1 MKDSKNLIV
10 TGDLTPVLS
19 ILKEEDAQT
28 LLTLRDEL
36 VDTWSKKQVFRT
48 ETEMRVGV
56 LDDIRHPTN
65 ASKYWQAIREQSGM
79 FENIIRSSFEIRR
92 NKIKYEKLLRKLEN
106 ATDDL
111 QRASIE
117 VDIDENLYDRASLE
131 QTAKDRIRELQI
143 WSKIKSELDDGSFDN
158 QNVNTH
164 QAESLHLRLLNR
176 ARGINEHTDIN
187 EVNNIVGPLV
197 TAERLKEQGRLPS
210 PPMRNLLDERNNN
223 AVYIF

>member
-1 MKDSKNLIV
+1 MENSKNLIV

-36 VDTWSKKQVFRT
+36 VDTWSKKQLFRT

-65 ASKYWQAIREQSGM
+65 ASKYWQAVREQSGM

-92 NKIKYEKLLRKLEN
+92 NKIKYQKLLRKLEN

-117 VDIDENLYDRASLE
+117 VNIDENLYDRALLE
-131 QTAKDRIRELQI
+131 QTAKDRIRELQT
-143 WSKIKSELDDGSFDN
+143 WSQIKSELDDGSFDN

-197 TAERLKEQGRLPS
+197 TAERLKEQGKLLS
-210 PPMRNLLDERNNN
+210 GPMRNLLDERNQ
-223 AVYIF
+223 

>member
-1 MKDSKNLIV
+1 MEESKNLIV

-92 NKIKYEKLLRKLEN
+92 NKIKYQKLLRKLEN

-158 QNVNTH
+158 QDVNIH

-210 PPMRNLLDERNNN
+210 PPMKNLLDERKQ
-223 AVYIF
+223 

>member
-131 QTAKDRIRELQI
+131 QTAKDRIRELQV
-143 WSKIKSELDDGSFDN
+143 WSKIKSELDDKSFDN

-197 TAERLKEQGRLPS
+197 TAERLKEQGKLPS
-210 PPMRNLLDERNNN
+210 GPMRNLLDERNQ
-223 AVYIF
+223 

>member
-1 MKDSKNLIV
+1 MEDSKNLIV

-36 VDTWSKKQVFRT
+36 VDTWSKKQLFRT

-65 ASKYWQAIREQSGM
+65 ASKYWQAVREQSGM

-92 NKIKYEKLLRKLEN
+92 NKIKYQKLLRKLEN

-117 VDIDENLYDRASLE
+117 VNIDENLYDRALLE
-131 QTAKDRIRELQI
+131 QTAKDRIRELQT
-143 WSKIKSELDDGSFDN
+143 WSQIKSELDDGSFDN

-197 TAERLKEQGRLPS
+197 TAERLKEQGKLLS
-210 PPMRNLLDERNNN
+210 GPMRNLLDERNQ
-223 AVYIF
+223 

>member
-158 QNVNTH
+158 RDANTH

-197 TAERLKEQGRLPS
+197 TAERLKEQGKLPS
-210 PPMRNLLDERNNN
+210 GPMRNLLDERNQ
-223 AVYIF
+223 

>member
-1 MKDSKNLIV
+1 MEDSKNLIV

-36 VDTWSKKQVFRT
+36 VDTWSKKQLFRT

-65 ASKYWQAIREQSGM
+65 ASKYWQAVREQSGM

-92 NKIKYEKLLRKLEN
+92 NKIKYQKLTRKLEN

-117 VDIDENLYDRASLE
+117 VNIDENLYDRALLE
-131 QTAKDRIRELQI
+131 QTAKDRIRELQT
-143 WSKIKSELDDGSFDN
+143 WSQIKSELDDGSFDN

-197 TAERLKEQGRLPS
+197 TAERLKEQGKLLS
-210 PPMRNLLDERNNN
+210 GPMRNLLDERNQ
-223 AVYIF
+223 

>member
-36 VDTWSKKQVFRT
+36 VDTWSKKQLFRT

-65 ASKYWQAIREQSGM
+65 ASKYWQAVREQSGM

-92 NKIKYEKLLRKLEN
+92 NKIKYEKLFRKLEN
-106 ATDDL
+106 TIDDL

-117 VDIDENLYDRASLE
+117 VNIDENLYDRALLE

-143 WSKIKSELDDGSFDN
+143 WSQIKSELDDKSFDN

-197 TAERLKEQGRLPS
+197 TAERLKEQGKLPS
-210 PPMRNLLDERNNN
+210 GPMRNLLDERNQ
-223 AVYIF
+223 

>member
-1 MKDSKNLIV
+1 MEDSKNLIV

-36 VDTWSKKQVFRT
+36 VDTWSKKQLFRT

-65 ASKYWQAIREQSGM
+65 ASKYWQAVREQSGM

-92 NKIKYEKLLRKLEN
+92 NKIKYQKLLRKLEN
-106 ATDDL
+106 TTDDL

-117 VDIDENLYDRASLE
+117 VNIDENLYDRALLE

-143 WSKIKSELDDGSFDN
+143 WSQIKSELDDGSFDN

-176 ARGINEHTDIN
+176 SRGINEHTDIN
-187 EVNNIVGPLV
+187 EVNNIVGPLI
-197 TAERLKEQGRLPS
+197 TAERLKKQGQLPS
-210 PPMRNLLDERNNN
+210 PPMRNLLDERNQ
-223 AVYIF
+223 

>member
-36 VDTWSKKQVFRT
+36 VDTWSKKQLFRT
-48 ETEMRVGV
+48 ETEMRVSV

-65 ASKYWQAIREQSGM
+65 ASKYWQAVREQSGM

-92 NKIKYEKLLRKLEN
+92 NKIKYEKLFRKLEN
-106 ATDDL
+106 TTDDL

-117 VDIDENLYDRASLE
+117 VNIDENLYDRALLE

-143 WSKIKSELDDGSFDN
+143 WSQIKSELDDKSFDN

-197 TAERLKEQGRLPS
+197 TAERLKEQGKLPS
-210 PPMRNLLDERNNN
+210 GPMRNLLDERNQ
-223 AVYIF
+223 

>member
-1 MKDSKNLIV
+1 MEDSKNLIV

-36 VDTWSKKQVFRT
+36 VDTWSKKQLFRT

-65 ASKYWQAIREQSGM
+65 ASKYWQAVREQSGM
-79 FENIIRSSFEIRR
+79 FENIIRSSFGIRR
-92 NKIKYEKLLRKLEN
+92 NKIKYQKLLRKLEN

-117 VDIDENLYDRASLE
+117 VNIDENLYDRALLE
-131 QTAKDRIRELQI
+131 QTAKDRIRELQT
-143 WSKIKSELDDGSFDN
+143 WSQIKSELDDGSFDN

-197 TAERLKEQGRLPS
+197 TAERLKEQGKLLS
-210 PPMRNLLDERNNN
+210 GPMRNLLDERNQ
-223 AVYIF
+223 

>member
-131 QTAKDRIRELQI
+131 QTAKDRIRELQV
-143 WSKIKSELDDGSFDN
+143 WSKIKSELDDKSFDN

-210 PPMRNLLDERNNN
+210 PPMRNLLDERKQ
-223 AVYIF
+223 

>member
-1 MKDSKNLIV
+1 
-10 TGDLTPVLS
+10 
-19 ILKEEDAQT
+19 
-28 LLTLRDEL
+28 
-36 VDTWSKKQVFRT
+36 
-48 ETEMRVGV
+48 
-56 LDDIRHPTN
+56 
-65 ASKYWQAIREQSGM
+65 M

-92 NKIKYEKLLRKLEN
+92 NKIKYQKLLRKLEN

-117 VDIDENLYDRASLE
+117 VNIDENLYDRALLE
-131 QTAKDRIRELQI
+131 QTAKDRIRELQT
-143 WSKIKSELDDGSFDN
+143 WSQIKSELDDGSFDN

-197 TAERLKEQGRLPS
+197 TAERLKEQGKLLS
-210 PPMRNLLDERNNN
+210 GPMRNLLDERNQ
-223 AVYIF
+223 